1 MSNKVKIG
9 VPLNRV
15 EGDLEIRVEIE
26 DGIVTDA
33 WSSGIMYRGFENLL
47 KGRGAL
53 DGLVITPRVCGICTT
68 GHLMAAVRALD
79 AASGVQVPPDAQR
92 IRNLALMTEHIQSDV
107 RHGVLMFAVDF
118 VNPAYASHPLFEEAV
133 KRYHPF
139 KGDLVVEVIKK
150 TKKVLKI
157 VAILGGQWPHSSFMV
172 PGGIASHPGS
182 NDIFQCSYLLEIYK
196 KWYEDAV
203 LGCTLERWREV
214 RNLADLEAWLE
225 ESYAHRNSHV
235 GFYIRFTRKIGL
247 DKIGKGYGNFLS
259 YGSLDIPEGSAVK
272 GKNNQP
278 FLVPAGVSSGT
289 GRAEFDQSKIAEHVA
304 ASWYQDYDGGKHP
317 FAGETKPLAT
327 LESDTKYSW
336 AKAPRYDGAP
346 VETGPLAE
354 LAVSGHPLITDMLA
368 KQGPNVFVRELARL
382 VRPAELIPAME
393 TWLSEIRDNAVF
405 YKAPGEITDGEGVGL
420 THASRGALGHWVRI
434 KNKKIE
440 HYQII
445 TPTAWNGSPRD
456 SSGLRGPWEEALIN
470 TPVKDVANPVEL
482 GHVIRSFDA
491 CLVCTVHT
499 VTNGKSRGR
508 KIFGAMP

>member
-1 MSNKVKIG
+1 MRN
-9 VPLNRV
+9 
-15 EGDLEIRVEIE
+15 
-26 DGIVTDA
+26 
-33 WSSGIMYRGFENLL
+33 
-47 KGRGAL
+47 
-53 DGLVITPRVCGICTT
+53 
-68 GHLMAAVRALD
+68 
-79 AASGVQVPPDAQR
+79 R

-150 TKKVLKI
+150 TKKVLEI

-225 ESYAHRNSHV
+225 ESYAHRNSHL

-289 GRAEFDQSKIAEHVA
+289 GSGRIRSGKDRRARGRIP
-304 ASWYQDYDGGKHP
+304 GIRTTT
-317 FAGETKPLAT
+317 AGNT
-327 LESDTKYSW
+327 L
-336 AKAPRYDGAP
+336 
-346 VETGPLAE
+346 LQ
-354 LAVSGHPLITDMLA
+354 A
-368 KQGPNVFVRELARL
+368 KQSRSPRWRATQSTPGLKRRGMTARL
-382 VRPAELIPAME
+382 SRRDRWRN
-393 TWLSEIRDNAVF
+393 WLFQATR
-405 YKAPGEITDGEGVGL
+405 
-420 THASRGALGHWVRI
+420 
-434 KNKKIE
+434 
-440 HYQII
+440 
-445 TPTAWNGSPRD
+445 
-456 SSGLRGPWEEALIN
+456 
-470 TPVKDVANPVEL
+470 
-482 GHVIRSFDA
+482 
-491 CLVCTVHT
+491 
-499 VTNGKSRGR
+499 
-508 KIFGAMP
+508 